1 MPDKRE
7 RKGGHRPARA
17 RGGTA
22 QPDRAA
28 CRTAAGGLWRSRQRY
43 RLLVETVAEGVLCT
57 DEDGTIVEFNQA
69 AGRLFG
75 YRRHEVLGRPSTLL
89 MPERLRAAHPA
100 GFARVAEAG
109 APDRPAWQCVELAG
123 LTKSGREFPVEV
135 SLSWFETGGRRYCTG
150 VVRDLSEFKR
160 ITAALRDA
168 NEALDRRIQERTAE
182 LARMNEA
189 LQLEIGER
197 RRAEDCL
204 NSLAHY
210 DPLTGLP
217 NRRLFAELLSQS
229 ISRARRTGRQVALL
243 FLDLDRFKLIND
255 TLGHGIGDQLL
266 KAVAN
271 RLTAALRASDLV
283 SRLGGDEFTVIL
295 EDVASSEDVARIA
308 QKLLDAI
315 ALPFTLGGH
324 EVFTAGSIGIAMFP
338 ADSEDRDAL
347 INSADTAMYA
357 AKGHGG
363 AFQFYSTDMNARA
376 FERLKLETGLRH
388 ALARGEFQLFYQPL
402 VDFESGAVV
411 GVEALLRWR
420 HPERGLLSPDRF
432 IGLAEETGLILP
444 IGEWALRTA
453 CVQARTWQQ
462 EGFPSLR
469 MAVNLSRRQLQQRN
483 LVETVARIL
492 EETGLAPR
500 SLELELTESQLIQ
513 DADRTVPMLQELHR
527 MGIRISIDDFG
538 SEYSSLGYLK
548 RLPITTLKIDESFVR
563 DIVTSGSD
571 ASIARAIITLAHCLN
586 LNVIAEGV
594 ETEGQAAL
602 LRSQQCNEMQGY
614 YFSRPVDAGTFQ
626 ALLRDRAAVPVGRG
640 REA

>member
-1 MPDKRE
+1 MPEKRE
-7 RKGGHRPARA
+7 RKVGSRPGRA

-43 RLLVETVAEGVLCT
+43 RLLVETLAEGVLCT
-57 DEDGTIVEFNQA
+57 DEHGTIVEFNQA

-75 YRRHEVLGRPSTLL
+75 YQRHEVLGRPSTLL
-89 MPERLRAAHPA
+89 LPERLRAAHPA
-100 GFARVAEAG
+100 GFAGGVEAG
-109 APDRPAWQCVELAG
+109 APDHPAGRRVELAG
-123 LTKSGREFPVEV
+123 LTKSGREWPVEV
-135 SLSWFETGGRRYCTG
+135 SLSWFETGGRRYWTG
-150 VVRDLSEFKR
+150 VVRDLSEPKR
-160 ITAALRDA
+160 LAAALRDA
-168 NEALDRRIQERTAE
+168 TAE
-182 LARMNEA
+182 LARVNEA
-189 LQLEIGER
+189 LRIEIDER

-229 ISRARRTGRQVALL
+229 LARARRTGRQVALL

-283 SRLGGDEFTVIL
+283 CRLGGDEFTVIL

-338 ADSEDRDAL
+338 SDSEDRDAL
-347 INSADTAMYA
+347 INGADTAMYA

-376 FERLKLETGLRH
+376 FERLTLETGLRH

-444 IGEWALRTA
+444 IGEWVLRTA
-453 CVQARTWQQ
+453 CTQARAWQR
-462 EGFPSLR
+462 EGFPGLR
-469 MAVNLSRRQLQQRN
+469 MAVNLSRRQLQQKN

-492 EETGLAPR
+492 EDAELDPR

-513 DADRTVPMLQELHR
+513 DADRAVPMLRELHR

-563 DIVTSGSD
+563 DIATSGSD

-602 LRSQQCNEMQGY
+602 LRSQRCNEMQGY
-614 YFSRPVDAGTFQ
+614 YFSRPVDAKTFR
-626 ALLRDRAAVPVGRG
+626 ALLRDGAAIPVGRG
-640 REA
+640 AAAR